1 MFCGALQLFDAV
13 IRVVKTQGEA
23 QKAAME
29 DAMAC
34 FETLDEALGKV
45 SGGGGGLGPF
55 FGGQEMGLVDIMFC
69 PLVCWYPAI
78 EASAGGVK
86 FPFHEKYPRLHAWLH
101 AFNQSPVVAPVLP
114 NPEKI
119 TDFAINVIRKSVM

>member
-45 SGGGGGLGPF
+45 SGCKSPRPF
-55 FGGQEMGLVDIMFC
+55 TL
-69 PLVCWYPAI
+69 
-78 EASAGGVK
+78 
-86 FPFHEKYPRLHAWLH
+86 
-101 AFNQSPVVAPVLP
+101 
-114 NPEKI
+114 I
-119 TDFAINVIRKSVM
+119 TH